1 MELFKTLEKGENDA
15 EVNIQVLN
23 SLLLLYSNALRPE
36 QLEAEV
42 LPLYEKFKI
51 KHDVYTYQN
60 LTRMYLKLRDFDT
73 IMLLWDKLRTKET
86 FKPNQMMLNTVFE
99 AAIRIKNSDRMVEC
113 LEEYVEQKK
122 TPPKFLLQKISHATE
137 LPDRLYVLM
146 KENFP
151 F

>member
-1 MELFKTLEKGENDA
+1 MYLKDSMELFKTLEKGENDA

-23 SLLLLYSNALRPE
+23 SMLLLFSNALRPE

-73 IMLLWDKLRTKET
+73 IMVLWDKLRTKET

-122 TPPKFLLQKISHATE
+122 TPPKFLL
-137 LPDRLYVLM
+137 
-146 KENFP
+146 
-151 F
+151 

>member
-1 MELFKTLEKGENDA
+1 MYLKDSMELFKTLEKGENDT

-73 IMLLWDKLRTKET
+73 IMLLWDKLRTKES
-86 FKPNQMMLNTVFE
+86 FKAN
-99 AAIRIKNSDRMVEC
+99 
-113 LEEYVEQKK
+113 
-122 TPPKFLLQKISHATE
+122 
-137 LPDRLYVLM
+137 
-146 KENFP
+146 
-151 F
+151 

>member
-1 MELFKTLEKGENDA
+1 MYLKDSMELFKTLEKGENDN

-73 IMLLWDKLRTKET
+73 IMLLWDKLRTKES
-86 FKPNQMMLNTVFE
+86 FKAN
-99 AAIRIKNSDRMVEC
+99 
-113 LEEYVEQKK
+113 
-122 TPPKFLLQKISHATE
+122 
-137 LPDRLYVLM
+137 
-146 KENFP
+146 
-151 F
+151 

>member
-1 MELFKTLEKGENDA
+1 MYLKDSMELFKTLEKGENDA

-23 SLLLLYSNALRPE
+23 SMLLLYSNALRPE

-60 LTRMYLKLRDFDT
+60 LTRMYLKLRDFET
-73 IMLLWDKLRTKET
+73 IMVLWDKLRTKET

-122 TPPKFLLQKISHATE
+122 TPPKFLL
-137 LPDRLYVLM
+137 
-146 KENFP
+146 
-151 F
+151 

>member
-1 MELFKTLEKGENDA
+1 M
-15 EVNIQVLN
+15 
-23 SLLLLYSNALRPE
+23 RPE

-60 LTRMYLKLRDFDT
+60 LTRMYLKLRDLDT
-73 IMLLWDKLRTKET
+73 IMVLWDKLRTKET
-86 FKPNQMMLNTVFE
+86 FKVNQMMLNTVFE
-99 AAIRIKNSDRMVEC
+99 AAIRLKNSDRMVEC
-113 LEEYVEQKK
+113 LEEYVNQKK
-122 TPPKFLLQKISHATE
+122 TPPKFLHQKISHAKE

-151 F
+151 N

>member
-1 MELFKTLEKGENDA
+1 MELFKTLEKGENDT

-73 IMLLWDKLRTKET
+73 IMLLWDKLRTKES
-86 FKPNQMMLNTVFE
+86 FKAN
-99 AAIRIKNSDRMVEC
+99 
-113 LEEYVEQKK
+113 
-122 TPPKFLLQKISHATE
+122 
-137 LPDRLYVLM
+137 
-146 KENFP
+146 
-151 F
+151 

>member
-1 MELFKTLEKGENDA
+1 MELFKTLEKGENDT

-23 SLLLLYSNALRPE
+23 SLLLLYSNALRSE

-73 IMLLWDKLRTKET
+73 IMLLWDKLRTKES
-86 FKPNQMMLNTVFE
+86 FKAN
-99 AAIRIKNSDRMVEC
+99 
-113 LEEYVEQKK
+113 
-122 TPPKFLLQKISHATE
+122 
-137 LPDRLYVLM
+137 
-146 KENFP
+146 
-151 F
+151 